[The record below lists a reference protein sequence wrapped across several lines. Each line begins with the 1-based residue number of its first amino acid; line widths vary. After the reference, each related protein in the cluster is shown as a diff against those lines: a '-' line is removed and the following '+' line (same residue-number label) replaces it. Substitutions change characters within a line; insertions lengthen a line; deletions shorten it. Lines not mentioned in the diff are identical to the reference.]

1 MYLCL
6 FLSLKRGTD
15 QSTINNDGREIE
27 NLTTSCACGF
37 MLWRCRLL
45 FQRNYTVITRLS
57 SPLTVQCPLLSYK
70 HQYCLLDIFHTFLI
84 DLILKIS
91 CQSDVVHARFIF
103 IFSSH
108 LNFLLKIVFL
118 LWWGNPV
125 CSLLGVKGWFTT
137 KPCHKLLISFLQPS
151 ESPVAVHFKQL
162 ADCIIRDKCVIN
174 LHLRHSPSIIVQ
186 GSNISLLD
194 RLW

>member
-91 CQSDVVHARFIF
+91 CQSDVVHAPVYIHF
-103 IFSSH
+103 
-108 LNFLLKIVFL
+108 FLLIWTFCLKLYFYCDEEILFALSLEWKVDSQLSPATNFSYLSCSPLKVQWQYTSSSLQTAL
-118 LWWGNPV
+118 L
-125 CSLLGVKGWFTT
+125 
-137 KPCHKLLISFLQPS
+137 
-151 ESPVAVHFKQL
+151 E
-162 ADCIIRDKCVIN
+162 IN
-174 LHLRHSPSIIVQ
+174 VL
-186 GSNISLLD
+186 
-194 RLW
+194 